1 MDADDFRKR
10 CEGALILLK
19 RLISQNKKVYV
30 HCSAGMY
37 RSPQIVVLYLV
48 LHEGYKLEEAMSIVT
63 ERHAFARPNINIM
76 NRIINNFQ
84 RKNDQKNN
92 WKICNLN

>member
-1 MDADDFRKR
+1 M
-10 CEGALILLK
+10 LK

-48 LHEGYKLEEAMSIVT
+48 LHENYILEEAMSIVT

-76 NRIINNFQ
+76 NGIISNFQ
-84 RKNDQKNN
+84 RKNNQKSSR
-92 WKICNLN
+92 KICNLN